1 MECIDQTKATYSLLF
16 TCTEC
21 GLSWNIY
28 QSKNYALDSRF
39 VKNIRKNHEI
49 MQVRSIGKNI
59 IHAKFT
65 PEPLPVEYVR
75 KTTKLKTVQNN
86 EKVEDLS
93 YMYYYLALFLRF
105 TVNIHDIMH
114 NYFPETLPKSNVFLV
129 ISSLFSEHHTTQN

>member
-1 MECIDQTKATYSLLF
+1 MQQIEKYIQYNYNFQKKECEFLQDKQLIYYTILHLFVECIDQTKATYSLLF

-28 QSKNYALDSRF
+28 QSKNHALDSRF

-75 KTTKLKTVQNN
+75 KTTKLKTVQN
-86 EKVEDLS
+86 
-93 YMYYYLALFLRF
+93 
-105 TVNIHDIMH
+105 I
-114 NYFPETLPKSNVFLV
+114 
-129 ISSLFSEHHTTQN
+129 ISTPS